1 MSVPLARIGVRLAL
15 ALALTLG
22 LSVAGPASAHKGHAG
37 LTVVEI
43 DPAGGG
49 VTVVHRFYA
58 HDVEPALASLAPDAQ
73 PSLDDPQAVAALEAH
88 LATRFRLDVDGVR
101 IPLHHTGD
109 SLTGD
114 NVRVDLAGERAP
126 GPVRQVRVDVDFFP
140 DVYDNMEMQVN
151 VRVAGVT
158 RTAVFHSGTRA
169 QTLEFTD

>member
-1 MSVPLARIGVRLAL
+1 MSRLWRSGSVLAVVAAL
-15 ALALTLG
+15 ALA
-22 LSVAGPASAHKGHAG
+22 GPAAAHRGHAG

-73 PSLDDPQAVAALEAH
+73 PSLDDPKAVAALEAH

-101 IPLHHTGD
+101 IPLHQTGD

-126 GPVRQVRVDVDFFP
+126 GPVHQVRVDVDFFP
-140 DVYDNMEMQVN
+140 DVYDDMEMQVN

-158 RTAVFHSGTRA
+158 HTAVFHSGSRA